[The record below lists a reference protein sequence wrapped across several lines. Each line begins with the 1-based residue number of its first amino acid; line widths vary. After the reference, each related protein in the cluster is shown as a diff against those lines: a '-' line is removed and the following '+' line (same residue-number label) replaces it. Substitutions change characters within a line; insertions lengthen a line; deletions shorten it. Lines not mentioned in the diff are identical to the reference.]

1 MQLLISVAGPADA
14 RAALLGGADVIDA
27 KDPRH
32 GALGPVPLHRLATIR
47 AAIGGARPLSAALG
61 DAADEDAIARTVAA
75 AASLG
80 LAFVKV
86 GFAGVTREARAR
98 RLAAA
103 AQRAAT
109 DVRTRLVL
117 VAYAD
122 WRRAQSLPPAQI
134 LTVAAGAGAA
144 GVLLDTANKSAPLF
158 TLESPTSVAAWIAAA
173 HAAGLFAALAGGL
186 SGPEF
191 TRARALRAD
200 LVGVRGAACV
210 GGRTGRVS
218 QARVAA
224 LRALAGAPHAPRVL
238 AGRGVFPQRHVE
250 LPEIVGRD
258 DEVLHAARER
268 A

>member
-14 RAALLGGADVIDA
+14 RAALLGGAAVIDA

-32 GALGPVPLHRLATIR
+32 GALGPVTLHRLAAIR
-47 AAIGGARPLSAALG
+47 AAVGGARPLSAALG

-75 AASLG
+75 AAPLG

-86 GFAGVTREARAR
+86 GFAGVTNEARAR
-98 RLAAA
+98 RLAVA
-103 AQRAAT
+103 AQRAA
-109 DVRTRLVL
+109 R
-117 VAYAD
+117 
-122 WRRAQSLPPAQI
+122 
-134 LTVAAGAGAA
+134 
-144 GVLLDTANKSAPLF
+144 
-158 TLESPTSVAAWIAAA
+158 
-173 HAAGLFAALAGGL
+173 LFAALAGGL

-200 LVGVRGAACV
+200 VVGVRGAACV

-224 LRALAGAPHAPRVL
+224 LRALAGAPPALRVL
-238 AGRGVFPQRHVE
+238 ARRGVFPQRHVE

-258 DEVLHAARER
+258 DEVLHSARER